1 MMKHSIYVLLLLA
14 VVLLPRPGH
23 AQGNTSLR
31 FYGAGRDGIDRVVIP
46 LDAPPRPVDVG
57 GDVTIE
63 FWLKALPGENGAP
76 PCTPGEDTWING
88 NIVIDR
94 DIYFAGD
101 YGDYGISLGD
111 GRIAFG
117 VHNGAAG
124 ATLCGITNVTGGNW
138 HHVAVTRSSA
148 SGRLAIFVD
157 GRLDAAGDGPAGDIS
172 YRDNRQTPYAN
183 DPYLVIGAE
192 KHDAGPEYPS
202 FSGWID
208 EVRISRVVRYT
219 ADFARPAA
227 PFAADADTAAL
238 YHFDEGAGDA
248 VRDSSGAAGGPSDG
262 WLRVGGIPAG
272 PAWSDDTPWSN
283 GVTERPSPTALV
295 AGEPAPVATPDTA
308 PTDTTPDAAPAS
320 NTPAIPLAPTGE
332 TGVVA
337 EASATA
343 APTAVMA
350 GSTAPAMT
358 PVPPPA
364 TSSAGIVPTIAAPPV
379 TPSSPGNRSLWL
391 PGIALGLLLLAGLG
405 WALFRRR

>member
-1 MMKHSIYVLLLLA
+1 MTTHHSIVCVLLLLA
-14 VVLLPRPGH
+14 AVLSPRPGQ

-76 PCTPGEDTWING
+76 PCTSGEDTWING

-101 YGDYGISLGD
+101 YGDYGISLGN
-111 GRIAFG
+111 GRVAFG

-124 ATLCGITNVTGGNW
+124 ATLCGATDVTDGNW

-148 SGRLAIFVD
+148 GGRLAIFVD
-157 GRLDAAGDGPAGDIS
+157 GRLDAAGDGPTGDIS

-219 ADFARPAA
+219 ADFTRPAA
-227 PFAADADTAAL
+227 PFTTDADTVAL
-238 YHFDEGAGDA
+238 YHFDEGAGDL

-262 WLRVGGIPAG
+262 WLRIGGTPAG
-272 PAWSDDTPWSN
+272 PAWSDDTPWSS
-283 GVTERPSPTALV
+283 GVTERPSPTAPV
-295 AGEPAPVATPDTA
+295 AGEPAPATTPDTA
-308 PTDTTPDAAPAS
+308 PTGITPDAAPA
-320 NTPAIPLAPTGE
+320 IPLTPTGE

-337 EASATA
+337 EASATV
-343 APTAVMA
+343 APPAVTA

-358 PVPPPA
+358 PVPQPA
-364 TSSAGIVPTIAAPPV
+364 TSSAGIVPTTV
-379 TPSSPGNRSLWL
+379 TPPTTPPSPGNNSAWL
-391 PGIALGLLLLAGLG
+391 PGIALGLLLLTGLG